1 MGNTVTKAKLLVETG
16 ETIQVDINPTEYQLD
31 SSIQYTE
38 KNVPG
43 LNTTI
48 GQYVGGNSQSLSLCF
63 YFDTY
68 QPPTLENPTEGGSDV
83 SEKTKEIANLTMI
96 DGTLHRIPEVTF
108 SWGSLN
114 FSGVITSVREHYTM
128 FLADGMP
135 VRAKVDVTF
144 KSSYDKEGKRTSP
157 FESPDRTKVRT
168 LLQGEALWSIAA
180 EEYGD
185 AEMWR
190 VIAQENGILNPLKV
204 SPGQILRLPPL

>member
-1 MGNTVTKAKLLVETG
+1 MGNSVTKAQLIVETG
-16 ETIQVDINPTEYQLD
+16 TTIQVDINPTEYQLD
-31 SSIQYTE
+31 SSIQYSE
-38 KNVPG
+38 QNVPG

-48 GQYVGGNSQSLSLCF
+48 GQYVGGNGLSLNMSF

-68 QPPTLENPTEGGSDV
+68 QPPTLENPMESGSDV
-83 SEKTKEIANLTMI
+83 SEKTKEVANLMLI
-96 DGTLHRIPEVTF
+96 DGTLHRVPEVTF
-108 SWGSLN
+108 SWGSLS
-114 FSGVITSVREHYTM
+114 FTGVITNVKENYTM

-144 KSSYDKEGKRTSP
+144 KSSYDKEGKRESP

-180 EEYGD
+180 EEYGEP
-185 AEMWR
+185 EMWR
-190 VIAQENGILNPLKV
+190 VIAQENEILNPLDV

>member
-1 MGNTVTKAKLLVETG
+1 MGNSVTKAQLLVETG
-16 ETIQVDINPTEYQLD
+16 KTIEVDINPTEYQLD
-31 SSIQYTE
+31 SGIQYSE
-38 KNVPG
+38 KKVPG
-43 LNTTI
+43 QNTTI
-48 GQYVGGNSQSLSLCF
+48 GQSVGGNSMSLNLSF

-68 QPPTLENPTEGGSDV
+68 QPPTLDNPTEGGSDV
-83 SEKTKEIANLTMI
+83 SEKIKEVSELTLI

-114 FSGVITSVREHYTM
+114 FTGVITNVKESYTM

-144 KSSYDKEGKRTSP
+144 KSSYDKDGNRQSP

-180 EEYGD
+180 EEYGEP
-185 AEMWR
+185 EMWR
-190 VIAQENGILNPLKV
+190 VIARENGILNPLDV